1 MAKEDEEVATIVRKA
16 IAELGNMG
24 ARVTEIAPEG
34 FDALLQGSSVINAEF
49 KFDLLDFLARF
60 RGPVPVRSLDEIL
73 KSGLYHNAI
82 DGVLRRAN
90 DVESR
95 NNEAYRSALAKREAA
110 TKAIGD
116 VLAQGGL
123 TALAYPTIRRKA
135 APVGEQQPGS
145 NCQLSA
151 TTGLPA
157 IAMPAG
163 FTADGLPV
171 GLELLG
177 SAFSEPTL
185 LRIAYAYERNV
196 QPRRPPKSTPALR

>member
-1 MAKEDEEVATIVRKA
+1 MVA
-16 IAELGNMG
+16 LG
-24 ARVTEIAPEG
+24 
-34 FDALLQGSSVINAEF
+34 S
-49 KFDLLDFLARF
+49 FL
-60 RGPVPVRSLDEIL
+60 
-73 KSGLYHNAI
+73 
-82 DGVLRRAN
+82 
-90 DVESR
+90 
-95 NNEAYRSALAKREAA
+95 ALAKREAA
-110 TKAIGD
+110 TQAIGD
-116 VLAQGGL
+116 LLAQGGI

-135 APVGEQQPGS
+135 VPVGEQQPGS

-185 LRIAYAYERNV
+185 LRIAYAYERAL
-196 QPRRPPKSTPALR
+196 QPRRPPKSTPALGR